1 MCEGNMKGLMGRVV
15 ARSSQL
21 KTLWGL
27 TLLSGAMLLS
37 VGQEGRAAENTEA
50 EAVSKRSQQ
59 VARSD
64 REKRQPATTV
74 KEWMAQIEE
83 AEVAEVTEITGVEVN
98 ATETGLDL
106 VLQTTGNLETPATF
120 VAGNTFTA
128 EIANAVLALPEGETF
143 ERVNPVAGVAQIRVT
158 NVPGGQVRVEIVGM
172 DAPPVAEVTAVEA
185 GLVLAVTPRAG
196 DVVASEDEEVE
207 ITVTADRE
215 QTNSYRVPNSSTAT
229 KTDTPLRD
237 IPQSIQLVPQQVIRD
252 QGANQLKDVVRNVSG
267 VIRADDFA
275 GTGDGFAIRGF
286 QSPNILR
293 DGFRGSQFVS
303 AFSSLAEP
311 ANVEQVEVLKGP
323 ASVLYGTLEPGGI
336 INIVTKKP
344 LSDPYYSAE
353 FSVGSFSFYQPQFDL
368 SGPLNRKKSLLYR
381 LNGVYENSSSFRDFT
396 QIERYFIAPVLSW
409 QISDQ
414 TKLTFNLNYVND
426 ERPFDNGLVAFG
438 DGVADLPISRRLGEP
453 GDFRRYKNL
462 GLGYLLEHSFSADWK
477 IRNTFRADF
486 SDVETQAFRPRGL
499 DETTGI
505 LEREFRTTEGQRRS
519 FSLQTDLTGQ
529 FKTGSIDHQLLLG
542 IELNRIQEDE
552 SGRRIRPF
560 APIDIFNPVYGAPI
574 PANPPVFFDTA
585 VRLDA
590 LGIYLQDQ
598 ITLLENLKALVGGRF
613 DAIRNE
619 TTDNLFAE
627 TVTQTDTAFSPRVGI
642 VYQPIEPVSLYASYS
657 RSFAPNVGFVDLDN
671 NPLPPERGTQF
682 EAGIKAE
689 LIPGRLSSTLAIYDL
704 TKTNVAITD
713 PRDEDFSIAAGK
725 IKSQGIELDV
735 SGEILSGWK
744 IIGSYAY
751 TNARVTEGDEF
762 LPTGNRPASIP
773 RHSASLW
780 STYEIQSGT
789 LQGLGFGAGL
799 FYVGERQG
807 DFENTFRLPGYVR
820 TDAALFYRHDNWR
833 VSLNI
838 QNLFD
843 IRYFEVAEFRE
854 NVQPGTPL
862 SLVGKVSI
870 QF

>member
-1 MCEGNMKGLMGRVV
+1 MKGSMGRAV
-15 ARSSQL
+15 APSSQL

-27 TLLSGAMLLS
+27 ALS
-37 VGQEGRAAENTEA
+37 VASAVFLSTGWVKEGQAVEGTDAV
-50 EAVSKRSQQ
+50 AVSERSQQ
-59 VARSD
+59 VAGSN

-83 AEVAEVTEITGVEVN
+83 AEAAEITEITGVEVN
-98 ATETGLDL
+98 ATETGLNL
-106 VLQTTGNLETPATF
+106 VLQTTGNLEAPTTS
-120 VAGNTFTA
+120 VAGNTLTA
-128 EIANAVLALPEGETF
+128 EIANAVLVLPEGETF
-143 ERVNPVAGVAQIRVT
+143 EQVNPVAGVARVKAT
-158 NVPGGQVRVEIVGM
+158 NVPGGQVRVEIVGTEG
-172 DAPPVAEVTAVEA
+172 PPVTEVTAVDGE
-185 GLVLAVTPRAG
+185 LVFAVTPG
-196 DVVASEDEEVE
+196 TGEVAESEDEKVE
-207 ITVTADRE
+207 ITVTADWE

-237 IPQSIQLVPQQVIRD
+237 IPQSIQIVPQQVIRD

-323 ASVLYGTLEPGGI
+323 ASILYGTLEPGGI

-368 SGPLNRKKSLLYR
+368 SGPLNRDKSLLYR

-414 TKLTFNLNYVND
+414 TKLTFNLDYVND
-426 ERPFDNGLVAFG
+426 ERPFDSGLVAFG
-438 DGVADLPISRRLGEP
+438 DGVADVPISRRLGEP
-453 GDFRRYKNL
+453 DDFRRYENL
-462 GLGYLLEHSFSADWK
+462 GLGYLLEHNFSADWK
-477 IRNTFRADF
+477 LRNTFRADF
-486 SDVETQAFRPRGL
+486 SEVKTQAFRPRGL

-542 IELNRIQEDE
+542 VELNRIQEDE

-598 ITLLENLKALVGGRF
+598 ITLLENLKVLMGGRF
-613 DAIRNE
+613 DVIHNE
-619 TTDNLFAE
+619 TTDNLFTE

-642 VYQPIEPVSLYASYS
+642 VYQPIEPISLYASYS

-682 EAGIKAE
+682 EVGIKAE
-689 LIPGRLSSTLAIYDL
+689 LIPGRLSAALAAYDL

-735 SGEILSGWK
+735 SGEILPGWK

-751 TNARVTEGDEF
+751 TDARVTEGDEF
-762 LPTGNRPASIP
+762 LPAGNRPASIP

-780 STYEIQSGT
+780 STYEIQSGP

-807 DFENTFRLPGYVR
+807 DFDNTFRLPSYLR
-820 TDAALFYRHDNWR
+820 TDVALFYRRDNWQ
-833 VSLNI
+833 VSLNV

-862 SLVGKVSI
+862 SVVGKVSI